1 MSWVPVSRIANLD
14 KVAQYLEALGVN
26 DIESIPDG
34 KEQDPDDPQ
43 LYVGNIEVQLSCGR
57 VEKAAHAESATE
69 PAVLAESAI
78 SNVSEALKAQG
89 PPHSL
94 SSPLSVS
101 LIPSLLL
108 MSDTD
113 LIDYTSDDNTNPAP
127 SKSGDGPKENKV
139 TPMDVDKT
147 TELPAPSSEK
157 QAEGPGAHVTS
168 YTESTR
174 KHLATDAL
182 KLVPAKQK
190 PDPLKARIPRV
201 PRPDPSADHWQD
213 GLIPLPNAP
222 VHVMRRRV
230 LPEEWS
236 ILGSR
241 LIIPVYK
248 DRSPS
253 DAPRYTYRVAFR
265 TIGEYCTYSDRISD
279 GQGAE
284 YPIGYETFERLIR
297 DAKIGKTLA
306 YVDLDRG
313 LVRRVPKDERIPR
326 TFWVSELEGIRDEG
340 EAKRRMDDL
349 EGRQR
354 ELTQQELLVQEATRS
369 EAVLGRVNI
378 ARRQTAIEAS
388 KAQRAMKK
396 RKVDNDY

>member
-1 MSWVPVSRIANLD
+1 
-14 KVAQYLEALGVN
+14 
-26 DIESIPDG
+26 
-34 KEQDPDDPQ
+34 
-43 LYVGNIEVQLSCGR
+43 
-57 VEKAAHAESATE
+57 
-69 PAVLAESAI
+69 
-78 SNVSEALKAQG
+78 
-89 PPHSL
+89 
-94 SSPLSVS
+94 
-101 LIPSLLL
+101 
-108 MSDTD
+108 
-113 LIDYTSDDNTNPAP
+113 
-127 SKSGDGPKENKV
+127 
-139 TPMDVDKT
+139 
-147 TELPAPSSEK
+147 
-157 QAEGPGAHVTS
+157 
-168 YTESTR
+168 
-174 KHLATDAL
+174 
-182 KLVPAKQK
+182 
-190 PDPLKARIPRV
+190 
-201 PRPDPSADHWQD
+201 
-213 GLIPLPNAP
+213 
-222 VHVMRRRV
+222 MRRRV

-241 LIIPVYK
+241 LIIPVYQ
-248 DRSPS
+248 DRSPP

-396 RKVDNDY
+396 RKADNDY